1 MQGVGV
7 QPHLLGCWG
16 TMGGR
21 EGQWEKVVEEKEM
34 KEDLRENSQFAL
46 LAPLDRIN
54 RLLLHTRLVFL
65 LPQRDRHQRVIC
77 PVLPLHVQT
86 LRLLH

>member
-1 MQGVGV
+1 M
-7 QPHLLGCWG
+7 
-16 TMGGR
+16 
-21 EGQWEKVVEEKEM
+21 EEKEM

-54 RLLLHTRLVFL
+54 RLLLHTCLVFL

-86 LRLLH
+86 LRLLHCKKQDDD